1 MIVLLALAAAA
12 PSAPPPPA
20 DRAPSSAVASA
31 RASVR
36 ILHSGSASQ
45 KDWSDSPPSRKR
57 EILIREADG
66 RTVRLRLVEY
76 Q

>member
-1 MIVLLALAAAA
+1 MMDLLALAASIA
-12 PSAPPPPA
+12 SAPPARVPPA
-20 DRAPSSAVASA
+20 SSAVASA

-36 ILHSGSASQ
+36 ILHSGSASLKEWNAAQ
-45 KDWSDSPPSRKR
+45 QGERR
-57 EILIREADG
+57 EILVREADG